1 MLFSQPKFRTIF
13 RTNVSFVST
22 EPKDE
27 IMPPPDLPL
36 PETKKEMKEQSKY
49 EWLPGE
55 RLSIALSKQAKK
67 EKRLTKPCESKDKIL
82 SSQHIERV
90 TASMGRITRLMKT

>member
-1 MLFSQPKFRTIF
+1 MFKTHV
-13 RTNVSFVST
+13 NFVST
-22 EPKDE
+22 EKKDE
-27 IMPPPDLPL
+27 IMPPPDLPI
-36 PETKKEMKEQSKY
+36 PETKKEAKELQKY
-49 EWLPGE
+49 KWLPGE
-55 RLSIALSKQAKK
+55 RLAIALSKQVKK